1 MAVSNTKQTTKRVHP
16 CVGSTLLIDFLNR
29 VKPKN
34 RYSSIENTEEE
45 WTIEIR
51 TTRIV
56 KVIQKIMRIRV
67 S

>member
-29 VKPKN
+29 VKPKTAI
-34 RYSSIENTEEE
+34 SHHIHLPIENTEEE

-51 TTRIV
+51 TTPD
-56 KVIQKIMRIRV
+56 